1 MPPMSLSAGVRSS
14 RSADVTLPQIPYVGR
29 MKTSI
34 DELVVFCSV
43 CEHSEFVHT
52 NHDNPLCLFSDCD
65 CTGFGISIDLTA
77 TSRRS

>member
-1 MPPMSLSAGVRSS
+1 
-14 RSADVTLPQIPYVGR
+14 

-52 NHDNPLCLFSDCD
+52 DHDNPLCLFSDCD